1 MYTRKPKLAL
11 ALLLFFVFVDVAIP
25 GKVYTDYDP
34 SVNFSQYRTFIWIKP
49 PHMRDPLMNDRI
61 VNAINAAL
69 TAKGWRLV
77 DEGADVGVAAHVAT
91 REQHTLETFYSGFGG
106 GWFWHRWGI
115 GTGMATTTEETYT
128 VGTLVVDLFDS
139 RTRKLI
145 WRGKA
150 TDILPEDPKKTAK
163 KLNKDIEKLFKKF
176 PPK

>member
-11 ALLLFFVFVDVAIP
+11 ALLLFFLFVDVAIP
-25 GKVYTDYDP
+25 GKIYTDYDP
-34 SVNFSQYRTFIWIKP
+34 SVNFSQYRTFMWIKP